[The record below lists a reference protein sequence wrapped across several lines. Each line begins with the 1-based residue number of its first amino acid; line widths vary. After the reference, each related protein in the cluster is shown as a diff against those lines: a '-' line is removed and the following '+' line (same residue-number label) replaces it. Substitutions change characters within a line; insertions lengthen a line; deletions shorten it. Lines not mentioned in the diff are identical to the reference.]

1 MLTPEQFEVDVKEFI
16 AECQSNPV
24 LDLSKDDP
32 CKGCRFEDF
41 CDRFYPGDGSTW
53 HWQVYKRDEQM
64 VYITGDIHGDFNRFL
79 ELGKFCHKHNLG
91 KNDWIICLGDV
102 GLNYYG
108 KDDPREWS
116 IKTIAA
122 DIPVNLFCIHGNHE
136 RRPSRKDGYKIKEIS
151 GDICG
156 KVWHDSHYPNQ
167 CFAIDGEVYQILTDR
182 EVLNCLV
189 CGGAYSVDKY
199 YRLELGYNWWPNEQP
214 NEKTKK
220 KIWNITHDPQI
231 DDIDVMLTHTCPFRF
246 IPTELFIG
254 GIDQSTVDQSTEI
267 FFDNIY
273 ECYPNDCKPFWYFGH
288 FHGNK
293 YTDDYV
299 MLFDDVIKFGDK
311 VKTND

>member
-1 MLTPEQFEVDVKEFI
+1 
-16 AECQSNPV
+16 
-24 LDLSKDDP
+24 
-32 CKGCRFEDF
+32 
-41 CDRFYPGDGSTW
+41 
-53 HWQVYKRDEQM
+53 M
-64 VYITGDIHGDFNRFL
+64 VYITGDIHGDYNRFL
-79 ELGKFCHKHNLG
+79 ELEKFCHKHNLG
-91 KNDWIICLGDV
+91 MNDWIICLGDV

-108 KDDPREWS
+108 KDNINEWRV
-116 IKTIAA
+116 KTIAA
-122 DIPVNLFCIHGNHE
+122 DIPANLFCIHGNHE
-136 RRPSRKDGYKIKEIS
+136 RRPSRKDGYRTKEI
-151 GDICG
+151 
-156 KVWHDSHYPNQ
+156 
-167 CFAIDGEVYQILTDR
+167 
-182 EVLNCLV
+182 LNCLV

-199 YRLELGYNWWPNEQP
+199 YRLERGWNWWPDEQP

-299 MLFDDVIKFGDK
+299 MLFDDIIKFGDK
-311 VKTND
+311 VNTNE